1 MAVIQEIIR
10 VETNETLSFGNYLAT
25 EKQKVNKFE
34 HGGHQYSVKTYNQA
48 TRMEKNGIL
57 LFEAV
62 PGVTVHE
69 FSLTEKLVSFAAEG
83 AGDTSITLELEAEQT
98 YKISIEGTEL
108 GSMKSNLSGKINFS
122 MELSENPQKVTIE
135 KL

>member
-1 MAVIQEIIR
+1 MAVIQEIIK
-10 VETNETLSFGNYLAT
+10 VEPDGTLSFGNYLAA

-48 TRMEKNGIL
+48 TRTEKNGIL
-57 LFEAV
+57 LFEGV
-62 PGVTVHE
+62 PGVTVHG
-69 FSLTEKLVSFAAEG
+69 FSLNENLVSFAAEG
-83 AGDTSITLELEAEQT
+83 AGDTSITLELEAEQS
-98 YKISIEGTEL
+98 YKISIEGNEV

-122 MELSENPQKVTIE
+122 MDLNENPQKVTIE